1 MAAVPAG
8 SAQHDGPFPSFGSLP
23 ETTAGRGVTNIPASR
38 LLSAPGAAGLAWRE
52 TAGPRREWLDM
63 RGEMKHCPCCGET
76 KPLKDFYRC
85 KSRGDGHTGF
95 CKICHEL
102 QCQATRRRDPEKYRE
117 INRRTARKHRARTVI
132 ATRAKWA
139 AIAAEA
145 AAGPC

>member
-1 MAAVPAG
+1 
-8 SAQHDGPFPSFGSLP
+8 
-23 ETTAGRGVTNIPASR
+23 
-38 LLSAPGAAGLAWRE
+38 
-52 TAGPRREWLDM
+52 M

-76 KPLKDFYRC
+76 KPLEDFYRC

-102 QCQATRRRDPEKYRE
+102 QCQATRRRDPERYRE
-117 INRRTARKHRARTVI
+117 INRRAARKRRARTVI